1 MASKEKCVGDMI
13 LPYLSCFTLKLF
25 SLYGYVIF
33 LKQPSWSK
41 TMYTEHWRKLART
54 TFLGHFVILFVQ
66 VCGSIL
72 NSCLH
77 ECATVFPIKSMFSQN
92 IWLTDCFDFLFWFSS
107 AILLS
112 KIKSLFLNLYTS
124 PQWLTSLLQLLINAG
139 CVYWITNS
147 KISANEILIY
157 SLNVRGFLFLK

>member
-1 MASKEKCVGDMI
+1 MEICDKSWIDFRTRGQVLLLPRLRPNNFMASKEKCVGDMI

-77 ECATVFPIKSMFSQN
+77 ECGTVFPIKSMFSQN
-92 IWLTDCFDFLFWFSS
+92 IWLTDCFDFLF
-107 AILLS
+107 
-112 KIKSLFLNLYTS
+112 
-124 PQWLTSLLQLLINAG
+124 
-139 CVYWITNS
+139 
-147 KISANEILIY
+147 
-157 SLNVRGFLFLK
+157 